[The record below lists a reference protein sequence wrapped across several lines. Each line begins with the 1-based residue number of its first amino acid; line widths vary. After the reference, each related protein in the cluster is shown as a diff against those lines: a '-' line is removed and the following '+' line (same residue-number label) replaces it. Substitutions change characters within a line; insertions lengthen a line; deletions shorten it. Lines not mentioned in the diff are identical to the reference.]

1 MYTLSTAFCGNTGGQ
16 YNFIKRGL
24 RILQMT
30 RNKLP
35 ADLLYRSLFILKIP
49 SDLIRPRSYVY
60 LYAFESVIS
69 SCLQKDNESKDI
81 LYNIR
86 GVIETIATSPI
97 L

>member
-1 MYTLSTAFCGNTGGQ
+1 
-16 YNFIKRGL
+16 
-24 RILQMT
+24 MT

-35 ADLLYRSLFILKIP
+35 ADLLYRSLFILNIP

-81 LYNIR
+81 L
-86 GVIETIATSPI
+86 